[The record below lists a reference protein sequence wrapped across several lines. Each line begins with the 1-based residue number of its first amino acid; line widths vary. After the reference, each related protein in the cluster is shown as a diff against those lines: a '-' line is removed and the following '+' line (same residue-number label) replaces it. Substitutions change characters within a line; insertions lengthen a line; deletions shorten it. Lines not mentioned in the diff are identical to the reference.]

1 MNADV
6 GGVRRDLAGG
16 LGVSRQG
23 GVADCSPSDLIN
35 ESSIHEF
42 IEQLGLCMMQPP
54 YVAGNHIAGAE
65 DAARSDSQQIRLHTV
80 DPGGAVRVAVDEE
93 RACDRRTWR
102 KNGKGGRAGTR
113 QGRSRMRM
121 PLISIS
127 HTFNTFL
134 FQRLS
139 FLHHS
144 SAPPPRSLGLKECSS
159 KYLRHAIRLA
169 RACPG

>member
-1 MNADV
+1 
-6 GGVRRDLAGG
+6 VRRDLAGG

-42 IEQLGLCMMQPP
+42 IEQLGLCMMQPRC
-54 YVAGNHIAGAE
+54 VAGNHIAGAE
-65 DAARSDSQQIRLHTV
+65 DAARSDSRQIRPHTV
-80 DPGGAVRVAVDEE
+80 DPGGAVRVAGDEE

-102 KNGKGGRAGTR
+102 KNGKDGRAGTR
-113 QGRSRMRM
+113 RGRSRMRM

-134 FQRLS
+134 FRRFSL
-139 FLHHS
+139 LHHYS
-144 SAPPPRSLGLKECSS
+144 TPPPRSLGLKECSS
-159 KYLRHAIRLA
+159 KYLRHVIRLA
-169 RACPG
+169 RVCPG